1 MSKTYEEKDR
11 YITIDQYLN
20 GNPQT
25 RIKQIQFFAY
35 GSNSQKSILDMGQDF
50 ISYSGSK
57 GNSN

>member
-1 MSKTYEEKDR
+1 MNRKIN
-11 YITIDQYLN
+11 ITIDQYLN

-57 GNSN
+57 GNSNR